1 VAATRANLRGG
12 APRRYIRSKPA
23 QFALG
28 HAYTDREAFI
38 DAFVARVSILQ
49 CADGPTAEALVAEL
63 ERDGHWV
70 RVEAEI
76 GVHPQQTCRADSQ

>member
-1 VAATRANLRGG
+1 MNVSSLMRRLPVIAALPPPGVAATRANLRGG

-38 DAFVARVSILQ
+38 DAFVARVRS
-49 CADGPTAEALVAEL
+49 CNAPTDQLP
-63 ERDGHWV
+63 R
-70 RVEAEI
+70 R
-76 GVHPQQTCRADSQ
+76 